1 MEITE
6 KITIKN
12 RLGLHLRAAAELA
25 KTSSK
30 FKCDILFKNHHHQA
44 DGKSVINLLA
54 LAATKGAELTVTF
67 QGEDARDARTA
78 IQSLFSNNFGEKE

>member
-6 KITIKN
+6 KITITN

-30 FKCDILFKNHHHQA
+30 FRCEILFKNRHHQA

-67 QGEDARDARTA
+67 QGEDARDARSA
-78 IQSLFSNNFGEKE
+78 IQRFFSSNFGEKE

>member
-1 MEITE
+1 MEINE
-6 KITIKN
+6 KVIITN
-12 RLGLHLRAAAELA
+12 RLGLHLRAAAKLA

-54 LAATKGAELTVTF
+54 LAAPKGTELTVTF
-67 QGEDARDARTA
+67 QGEDAWAARSA
-78 IQSLFSNNFGEKE
+78 IQNLFSSNFGEKE